1 MALPCTSSATKIRF
15 CILLVLM
22 SITGAF
28 SIPEKRLSM
37 SLPRM
42 RRSLELD
49 HEEISPSNSYDKYD
63 FEKKR
68 KNRAAVRGYYSG
80 KYGSD

>member
-1 MALPCTSSATKIRF
+1 MALPCASSSSPAARCISIRF
-15 CILLVLM
+15 CILLLVLM
-22 SITGAF
+22 SITTTFAA
-28 SIPEKRLSM
+28 IQAEKRLSM

-63 FEKKR
+63 FEKSKKR
-68 KNRAAVRGYYSG
+68 INE
-80 KYGSD
+80 

>member
-1 MALPCTSSATKIRF
+1 MALPCASSSPPARCISIRF
-15 CILLVLM
+15 CILLLVLM
-22 SITGAF
+22 SITTSTTFAA
-28 SIPEKRLSM
+28 IQAEKRLSM

-63 FEKKR
+63 FEKSK
-68 KNRAAVRGYYSG
+68 KN
-80 KYGSD
+80 KDK